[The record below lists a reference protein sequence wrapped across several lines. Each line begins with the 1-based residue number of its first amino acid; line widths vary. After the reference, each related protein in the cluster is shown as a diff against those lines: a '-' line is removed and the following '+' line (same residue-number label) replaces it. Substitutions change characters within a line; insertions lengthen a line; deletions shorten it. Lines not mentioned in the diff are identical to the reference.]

1 MSLRILVWGL
11 SLMVMASSGC
21 IRKTTIK
28 GDEMIPREVLVDVLV
43 DIHLID
49 GVTNDRKFFRRY
61 EEADSIDILGPIFEK
76 YQVTSEMFDATM
88 LEYSRYP
95 DQLDQ
100 VYNDVLT
107 KLNVML
113 DENENIDEK
122 VDGNISVQ

>member
-1 MSLRILVWGL
+1 MSFRILLLGL
-11 SLMVMASSGC
+11 SLMVMTSSGC
-21 IRKTTIK
+21 IRNTAIR

-49 GVTNDRKFFRRY
+49 GATNDRRFYRRY
-61 EEADSIDILGPIFEK
+61 EDADSVDILGPIFEK

-100 VYNDVLT
+100 VYNDVLM

-122 VDGNISVQ
+122 VDGDISVQ